1 MGETKLAQ
9 NMRKYSEKMATPP
22 WMKCSPSSKNLI
34 RKTVCTPDIFKGKF
48 SNNVNLWCQKKKG
61 GFPSEKQTVM

>member
-34 RKTVCTPDIFKGKF
+34 RKTVCIPDIFKGKI
-48 SNNVNLWCQKKKG
+48 SNNSPRETDCHVIFRG
-61 GFPSEKQTVM
+61 